1 MELLPAGRDIK
12 WEVGRVRA
20 VARRLGGVR
29 RAGIKGSLEE
39 FLRQDAKQNGMMA
52 YYVCELPDKVVSMH
66 ILEILQ
72 E

>member
-52 YYVCELPDKVVSMH
+52 YYVCE
-66 ILEILQ
+66 
-72 E
+72 